1 MSVQAQLSPESLG
14 GTSALVPLDM
24 AAEYL
29 RIHPWRVL
37 PLYVV
42 AMGPFSAAMLLAI
55 GVVSS
60 QHRSAV
66 PETCVWLT
74 AATIWRWGWI
84 AVVQRRV
91 QHDLKGEPP
100 GAVVGRLLPILLV
113 RLVSNFAILWG
124 GVLLIPAF
132 YGLFLWGL
140 AAPMLL
146 EDDRPAWARTKATV
160 TWIRQATGRL
170 TRVCLSLLGLG
181 LLLLVSVVAVQLFV
195 VHVLLPSF
203 LGLESAD
210 AVLTVQSRSW
220 FLCLC
225 YFVFVV
231 LDLYWI
237 VLSVMLFYDLQAR
250 RLGTDLFVRLRRLQ
264 SQARES

>member
-1 MSVQAQLSPESLG
+1 
-14 GTSALVPLDM
+14 
-24 AAEYL
+24 
-29 RIHPWRVL
+29 
-37 PLYVV
+37 
-42 AMGPFSAAMLLAI
+42 
-55 GVVSS
+55 
-60 QHRSAV
+60 
-66 PETCVWLT
+66 
-74 AATIWRWGWI
+74 
-84 AVVQRRV
+84 
-91 QHDLKGEPP
+91 
-100 GAVVGRLLPILLV
+100 
-113 RLVSNFAILWG
+113 
-124 GVLLIPAF
+124 
-132 YGLFLWGL
+132 
-140 AAPMLL
+140 MLL

-160 TWIRQATGRL
+160 TWIHQASGRL
-170 TRVCLSLLGLG
+170 SRVCLALLGLG